1 MLSSF
6 QGGRKEKPLAVRKEA
21 HFNKALLCLEKGK
34 QDEKSS
40 PHYTVVLTWASCL
53 ESKILAKTTQKK
65 KKLKLL

>member
-21 HFNKALLCLEKGK
+21 HFNKALLSLEKRK
-34 QDEKSS
+34 QAEKSS

-53 ESKILAKTTQKK
+53 EKSLILAKITQKK
-65 KKLKLL
+65 KKT